1 MSNFNLSLFD
11 EDLFSP
17 VLLDSFFDSNMFRSN
32 LLNTDIIE
40 HNNDY
45 ELIMDVPGV
54 KKENINIDLKDGYL
68 TVYVEYNNEKDTKYV
83 RREREYKKYS
93 RSFYI
98 GNVDENNIKARLDNG
113 ELHLTVPKEE
123 IKEKKKIISIE

>member
-123 IKEKKKIISIE
+123 IREKKKIISIE